1 MSIGY
6 TGCIGL
12 EWNWRPKGMKQIE
25 YDEAISLLVNATYSR
40 EWQGN
45 ERLESARQMSI
56 DALEKQMPMETG
68 PDELGISARNPVIT
82 PCGNCGTELTDRMWD
97 FCPWCGQK
105 IKWRKK

>member
-1 MSIGY
+1 MSEEEALQILDTIPTIGNQVDA
-6 TGCIGL
+6 L
-12 EWNWRPKGMKQIE
+12 EM
-25 YDEAISLLVNATYSR
+25 A
-40 EWQGN
+40 
-45 ERLESARQMSI
+45 I
-56 DALEKQMPMETG
+56 DALEKARPMETG